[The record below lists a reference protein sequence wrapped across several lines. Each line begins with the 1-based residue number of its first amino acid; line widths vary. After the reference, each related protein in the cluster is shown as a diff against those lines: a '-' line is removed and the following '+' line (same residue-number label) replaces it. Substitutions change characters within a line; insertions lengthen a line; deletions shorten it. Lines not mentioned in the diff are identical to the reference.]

1 MKVQPAKSLARN
13 AQRGKRRGSVT
24 VEYLL
29 LCTIVGIGVLTG
41 LAQVR
46 TALVSELNDVAAA
59 IAAIL

>member
-1 MKVQPAKSLARN
+1 
-13 AQRGKRRGSVT
+13 VT

>member
-1 MKVQPAKSLARN
+1 MTVQPTISRARN
-13 AQRGKRRGSVT
+13 TQRGKWRGSVT

-46 TALVSELNDVAAA
+46 TALVSELNDVASA

>member
-1 MKVQPAKSLARN
+1 MTVQPTISRARN
-13 AQRGKRRGSVT
+13 TQRGKRRGSVT

-46 TALVSELNDVAAA
+46 TALVSELNDVASA

>member
-1 MKVQPAKSLARN
+1 
-13 AQRGKRRGSVT
+13 VT

-59 IAAIL
+59 IAAIH